1 MKVKIVP
8 RSKIKVS
15 RKSSSKYSKVR
26 EALEKLV
33 SKGDALR
40 ITYSD
45 KKELNSIRN
54 IAYTHNKENGTKIK
68 SSSDTNEKVIYF
80 YIN

>member
-1 MKVKIVP
+1 MKVKLIP

-26 EALEKLV
+26 DALEKLTP
-33 SKGDALR
+33 KGDALR
-40 ITYSD
+40 ISFSD

-68 SSSDTNEKVIYF
+68 SSSDTVEKVIFF